1 MASSGSGYDLSS
13 STFSPDG
20 RIFQVE
26 YASRAV
32 ESSGAALGL
41 RCADGIVLC
50 VEKPTNKKMM
60 VTKNTPAGRRIYAVD
75 GKTGLAL
82 AGYPGDGRQ
91 VANRAREEAAN
102 YLETYGSEIPPDVL
116 ASRLSAYVHYFTLHG
131 ALRPFGCTALLAGY
145 DAATQ
150 RHSLHMI
157 EPSGSSFEY
166 YAAAAGRGRQP
177 ARTEM
182 EKLAVNP
189 TRVVAGE
196 AGADA
201 TGTGSGGNEGGGT
214 EGQQLI
220 SVAEGVRQLAKIVYT
235 IRDSGGSGSS
245 KDGPFELEMSWLCE
259 KTGWKHVGV
268 PKDVMEAA
276 VEWAKSEIEAEGEE
290 VDEED
295 DGEGMEE

>member
-1 MASSGSGYDLSS
+1 MGRIERLERVGRSFIYQQTSLTLSLKFSLSPFVLSS
-13 STFSPDG
+13 ISDYTY
-20 RIFQVE
+20 R
-26 YASRAV
+26 
-32 ESSGAALGL
+32 
-41 RCADGIVLC
+41 
-50 VEKPTNKKMM
+50 
-60 VTKNTPAGRRIYAVD
+60 
-75 GKTGLAL
+75 
-82 AGYPGDGRQ
+82 
-91 VANRAREEAAN
+91 
-102 YLETYGSEIPPDVL
+102 YGSEIPPDVL

-145 DAATQ
+145 DAAAK

-157 EPSGSSFEY
+157 EPSGSNFEY

-182 EKLAVNP
+182 EKLALNP
-189 TRVVAGE
+189 TRVAG
-196 AGADA
+196 
-201 TGTGSGGNEGGGT
+201 GTGGSSEEGA

-268 PKDVMEAA
+268 PKDVMDEA
-276 VEWAKSEIEAEGEE
+276 VEWAKREIEAEGEDD
-290 VDEED
+290 DEEED
-295 DGEGMEE
+295 GMEE

>member
-1 MASSGSGYDLSS
+1 M
-13 STFSPDG
+13 
-20 RIFQVE
+20 
-26 YASRAV
+26 
-32 ESSGAALGL
+32 
-41 RCADGIVLC
+41 
-50 VEKPTNKKMM
+50 
-60 VTKNTPAGRRIYAVD
+60 
-75 GKTGLAL
+75 
-82 AGYPGDGRQ
+82 
-91 VANRAREEAAN
+91 
-102 YLETYGSEIPPDVL
+102 L

-157 EPSGSSFEY
+157 EPSGSNFEY

-189 TRVVAGE
+189 TRLVAGG
-196 AGADA
+196 AGAGA
-201 TGTGSGGNEGGGT
+201 TGTGGGSNEEGGA

-220 SVAEGVRQLAKIVYT
+220 SVAEGVRELAKIVYT
-235 IRDSGGSGSS
+235 IRDSGGSSSS
-245 KDGPFELEMSWLCE
+245 KDVPFELEMSWLCE

-268 PKDVMEAA
+268 PKDVMEEA
-276 VEWAKSEIEAEGEE
+276 VEWAKREIEAEGEE
-290 VDEED
+290 EDDEEEE